1 MVSNAAAPSQRMQYV
16 TELQKHVAV
25 DIYGK
30 LGNLECKCPHHNCPL
45 DDEVCVEMMER
56 NYKFYLSFEN
66 NVCKD
71 YVTEKLWKVLN
82 YKIIPIVLGGSN
94 YAEMMPKKSYINVRD
109 YESAEQLANYLKYLD
124 QNETA
129 YAEYF
134 EWQRYFRSNVDFST
148 AFCHL
153 CQSLHEDSTPKVYG
167 DMGKWWDMDG
177 ECNRGRNF
185 VWTEK

>member
-134 EWQRYFRSNVDFST
+134 EWQRYFRANVDFST

-153 CQSLHEDSTPKVYG
+153 CQSLHEDSTPKVYE
-167 DMGKWWDMDG
+167 DMGKWWDTDG
-177 ECNRGRNF
+177 ECNTGRNF
-185 VWTEK
+185 VWTET